1 MANEFLVFR
10 LPEPWA
16 TGERNRIAWGLIGG
30 VPRIRLMKELGRS
43 IRLDEEAERKLLAYA
58 RQPLRDVIILMRDTG
73 MRNRKELFRMRIEN
87 LDWNTRTISF
97 QIARPPPE
105 GGTFL

>member
-1 MANEFLVFR
+1 MLNLAHE
-10 LPEPWA
+10 
-16 TGERNRIAWGLIGG
+16 WGLIGG

-87 LDWNTRTISF
+87 LDWNTRTIFVPDSKTPTGRRY
-97 QIARPPPE
+97 IPMSDRVWICS
-105 GGTFL
+105 

>member
-1 MANEFLVFR
+1 
-10 LPEPWA
+10 
-16 TGERNRIAWGLIGG
+16 
-30 VPRIRLMKELGRS
+30 MKELGRS